1 MRQNSQ
7 TIAPISAGFG
17 IARLTLEAKQ
27 DGTALKSLHIG
38 GGDKRLLGLP
48 PLCGELQANGRPRL
62 REDGWR
68 SSGWHLKLSSS
79 LHVHMCAHRHP
90 HRGIYGHM

>member
-1 MRQNSQ
+1 VRQNSQ

-38 GGDKRLLGLP
+38 GGDKRLGSFRIITVSKK
-48 PLCGELQANGRPRL
+48 ESKEKN
-62 REDGWR
+62 R
-68 SSGWHLKLSSS
+68 S
-79 LHVHMCAHRHP
+79 P
-90 HRGIYGHM
+90 HIGPK